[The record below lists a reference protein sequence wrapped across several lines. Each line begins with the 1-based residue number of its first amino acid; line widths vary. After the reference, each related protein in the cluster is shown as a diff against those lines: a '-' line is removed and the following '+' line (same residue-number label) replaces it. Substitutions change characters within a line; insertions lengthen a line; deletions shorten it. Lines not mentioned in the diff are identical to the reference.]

1 MMMHRQAVRAFST
14 RGAAPRVFPQFSSYG
29 SDALFQVAP
38 LAAVYTHTGKYLKLK
53 RGGSL
58 MLSWCKATQQGYNYQ
73 DKLLFSVSPREIG
86 AILNTLDSKQKITL
100 VHSPNMND
108 PQANEGLRKSFSI
121 EYQPEHHKTVFAF
134 SSDQARTAVAL
145 DAGETRVLKELL
157 QYSVPYLYGFH
168 AVLEAEPTIEYE
180 GGAMSASSGPSA
192 PRANRGPPTAGE
204 WPF

>member
-1 MMMHRQAVRAFST
+1 MFRLRSSVLLASSSSCSFST
-14 RGAAPRVFPQFSSYG
+14 RVFPQFSSYG

-38 LAAVYTHTGKYLKLK
+38 LAPVYTNNGKYLKLK

-73 DKLLFSVSPREIG
+73 DKLFFSLSPREIG
-86 AILNTLDSKQKITL
+86 AVLNSLDSLQKCTL

-108 PQANEGLRKSFSI
+108 PQANEGLRKTFVV
-121 EYQPEHHKTVFAF
+121 EFQPEHNKTVFTY

-145 DAGETRVLKELL
+145 DAGECRVLKELM
-157 QYSVPYLYGFH
+157 QYSLPYLYGFNSI
-168 AVLEAEPTIEYE
+168 LEAEPTVEFE
-180 GGAMSASSGPSA
+180 GNQAQPARSNNRSPPSG
-192 PRANRGPPTAGE
+192 GE